1 VLVVREEFI
10 GAEHAAAQE
19 AGAVATLDGLPNGI
33 GGEAGNALRD
43 RLTGYVQAA
52 VEEGWPRW
60 ALEHRT
66 YLQFSGQIGLASGYS
81 SDPGPAARECSGAA

>member
-1 VLVVREEFI
+1 MLVVREEFI

-43 RLTGYVQAA
+43 RLTGYV
-52 VEEGWPRW
+52 
-60 ALEHRT
+60 
-66 YLQFSGQIGLASGYS
+66 
-81 SDPGPAARECSGAA
+81 

>member
-1 VLVVREEFI
+1 MLVVREEFI

-43 RLTGYVQAA
+43 RLTGYVQ
-52 VEEGWPRW
+52 GGR
-60 ALEHRT
+60 R
-66 YLQFSGQIGLASGYS
+66 GGMASM
-81 SDPGPAARECSGAA
+81 GA